1 MNRKDDT
8 KPRPSR
14 GTPWFKQV
22 GENLFNSVASSSG
35 CYANSGEIKK
45 GPGRPGLELSVV
57 RSSVPCKTVAK
68 TGSTHGKKMPKAGS
82 APGNMSRVNSGTDQ
96 GLVWTQLIKER
107 QKTKMLQLEVEGL
120 KKTLELIKKTLK
132 EKLSE
137 IESKDNLINEL
148 MKESG
153 SEDII
158 DEDTDIDNLLD
169 ANLGDISFTYLL
181 SLTDSTFPE
190 DLINLNLTNLDF
202 MDMDSDQ
209 VKLPSSMAMDIN
221 TAFNAEERLLPNR
234 EESYQIY
241 QDVRKKDVE
250 RKGDQKT
257 CPRSSESVAGQ
268 GHAIKPQNYK
278 SQKVVFPIKITKK
291 DNKYKLSKRRNLLV
305 KSQTCPVKSSPFKK
319 MKTSKMS
326 RDISPAPQSLSCPL
340 CGKKFLRGSQCKLT
354 KHLSSS
360 HNSDMAYS
368 CQYCDKQF
376 TCQSILT
383 AHTVWHQLTNPWQ
396 CDECGGRFENMKQ
409 FIEHVKRNH
418 QAVSLATVRSLL
430 VSGRD

>member
-1 MNRKDDT
+1 MNRKDVT
-8 KPRPSR
+8 KPRPCR

-22 GENLFNSVASSSG
+22 GENLFHSVASSSG
-35 CYANSGEIKK
+35 CYANSGEIKQ
-45 GPGRPGLELSVV
+45 RPGLKRSEAGRSV
-57 RSSVPCKTVAK
+57 SDKKVPKA
-68 TGSTHGKKMPKAGS
+68 GSTRGKKMPKAGS
-82 APGNMSRVNSGTDQ
+82 APCNISRVHSGTDP
-96 GLVWTQLIKER
+96 GLVWRQLIKER
-107 QKTKMLQLEVEGL
+107 QKTKMLQLEVGVL
-120 KKTLELIKKTLK
+120 KKELELSQKSLK

-137 IESKDNLINEL
+137 IESKDKLINEL
-148 MKESG
+148 MKKSE
-153 SEDII
+153 SEDFV
-158 DEDTDIDNLLD
+158 DEDVDIDNLLD
-169 ANLGDISFTYLL
+169 ANLGDVRFTYLL
-181 SLTDSTFPE
+181 SLTDSTFPT
-190 DLINLNLTNLDF
+190 DLIDLQLTNLDF
-202 MDMDSDQ
+202 MDKDSDQ
-209 VKLPSSMAMDIN
+209 GELPSSMTMDIN
-221 TAFNAEERLLPNR
+221 TAFIAEEPLLPNR
-234 EESYQIY
+234 EESYQID
-241 QDVRKKDVE
+241 QDVKKKDVG

-257 CPRSSESVAGQ
+257 CSRSSENVDGQ

-278 SQKVVFPIKITKK
+278 SRKVVSPIKITKE

-305 KSQTCPVKSSPFKK
+305 NSRSCPVGSSPSKK
-319 MKTSKMS
+319 MKTS
-326 RDISPAPQSLSCPL
+326 RDIPPAPQSLSCPL
-340 CGKKFLRGSQCKLT
+340 CSKKFLRGSQCKLT